1 MYLGME
7 TYGGEGGH
15 FPEGTQTL
23 ADVLY
28 YARQEQS
35 NIGTVLT
42 TIVRHSE
49 NLDYI
54 VPMPVSED
62 IKEIDS
68 EESVLKLDRV
78 LNMIVKKKTTEN
90 REYEEHL

>member
-49 NLDYI
+49 KSGLYSTDACI
-54 VPMPVSED
+54 
-62 IKEIDS
+62 
-68 EESVLKLDRV
+68 R
-78 LNMIVKKKTTEN
+78 
-90 REYEEHL
+90 RH